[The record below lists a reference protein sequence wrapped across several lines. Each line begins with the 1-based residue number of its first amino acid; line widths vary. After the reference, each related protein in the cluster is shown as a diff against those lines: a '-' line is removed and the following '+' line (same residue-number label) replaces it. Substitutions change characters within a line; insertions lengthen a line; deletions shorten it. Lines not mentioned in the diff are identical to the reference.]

1 VVPPPPPPSIVV
13 SPAVVVVVTVVG
25 VAARVCPVVVC
36 TVVPTP
42 EEEEEEEEPGLE
54 GNPKTNPSG
63 FELAVPPELI
73 AELSQSHEPAGAAVT
88 TVVPATVVPELA
100 RQVEEKQ
107 SSMSNMFPLAGL
119 NSIHAS
125 IS

>member
-1 VVPPPPPPSIVV
+1 MVPPSIVV
-13 SPAVVVVVTVVG
+13 VTVVVVTVVG

-63 FELAVPPELI
+63 FELAVAPELT
-73 AELSQSHEPAGAAVT
+73 AELSQSHEAAGAAVAT
-88 TVVPATVVPELA
+88 AVPATVVPELA

>member
-1 VVPPPPPPSIVV
+1 MVPPSIVV
-13 SPAVVVVVTVVG
+13 VTVVVVTVVG

-42 EEEEEEEEPGLE
+42 EEEEEEEEEPGLE

-63 FELAVPPELI
+63 FELAVAPELT
-73 AELSQSHEPAGAAVT
+73 AELSQSHEAAGAAVAT
-88 TVVPATVVPELA
+88 AVPATVVPELA

-107 SSMSNMFPLAGL
+107 SSMSNMFPLVGL